1 MKITTGANA
10 DRSEAERSLR
20 MNSMHRAKLR
30 QGRKRAVLLPL
41 LVLLLLALALGGCM
55 YPREQQQPGSSYRES
70 VKRVQAAV
78 DDYQEQTGLLPI
90 LTSDQ
95 ATPRYEKFVID
106 LNKLQQEGYLDE
118 IPAAAF
124 EKGGSAYFLVLD
136 EDTDPQV
143 KLMDLVTV
151 QKVNDIQRKVNLYK
165 SAHGGKLPAG
175 EERYPGLTSIDVKRA
190 GTGTIKLSSVYS
202 GQPLEF
208 LMDRS
213 GTVYVDYSADISAAI
228 DKNGSV
234 PAADRDLRLELDQA
248 SYYVPVKSLPYLWA
262 QGRPV
267 PQAPQE

>member
-1 MKITTGANA
+1 MVTPGANA
-10 DRSEAERSLR
+10 TLNEQRGALR
-20 MNSMHRAKLR
+20 VESMHLVKLR
-30 QGRKRAVLLPL
+30 QSRHRSAMLLPL
-41 LVLLLLALALGGCM
+41 LVLLILSLTGCM

-78 DDYQEQTGLLPI
+78 DDYQEQKGLLPI

-95 ATPRYEKFVID
+95 DTPRYEKFVID

-124 EKGGSAYFLVLD
+124 EKGGSAHFLVLD
-136 EDTDPQV
+136 EETDPQV

-175 EERYPGLTSIDVKRA
+175 EELYPGLVSIDAKRA

-202 GQPLEF
+202 GQPLGL

-213 GTVYVDYSADISAAI
+213 GAVYVDYGADIFSAI
-228 DKNGSV
+228 DKNGSS
-234 PAADRDLRLELDQA
+234 PAADRDLRLELTQA
-248 SYYVPVKSLPYLWA
+248 SYYVPVKSLPYLWVD
-262 QGRPV
+262 GRPV

>member
-1 MKITTGANA
+1 MKVIPGVYATL
-10 DRSEAERSLR
+10 SEQREDLQ
-20 MNSMHRAKLR
+20 MDSMHLVKLR
-30 QGRKRAVLLPL
+30 QRRNRSAILLPL
-41 LVLLLLALALGGCM
+41 LALLLLSLSGCM

-78 DDYQEQTGLLPI
+78 DDYQEQKGLLPI

-124 EKGGSAYFLVLD
+124 EKGGSAHFLVLD
-136 EDTDPQV
+136 EETDPQV

-175 EERYPGLTSIDVKRA
+175 EELYPGLVSIDAKRA

-208 LMDRS
+208 LMDSS
-213 GTVYVDYSADISAAI
+213 GTVYVDYSGDISSAI
-228 DKNGSV
+228 DKNGSA
-234 PAADRDLRLELDQA
+234 PAAERDLRLELEQA
-248 SYYVPVKSLPYLWA
+248 SYYVPVKSIPYLWVD
-262 QGRPV
+262 GRPV

>member
-1 MKITTGANA
+1 M
-10 DRSEAERSLR
+10 D
-20 MNSMHRAKLR
+20 SMHTVKLR
-30 QGRKRAVLLPL
+30 QGRKRVSMLL
-41 LVLLLLALALGGCM
+41 LVLLVLSLGGCM
-55 YPREQQQPGSSYRES
+55 YPKEQQHPGSGYRES

-78 DDYQEQTGLLPI
+78 DDYQKQKGLLPI

-124 EKGGSAYFLVLD
+124 EKGGSAHFLVLD
-136 EDTDPQV
+136 EETDPQV

-175 EERYPGLTSIDVKRA
+175 EELYPGLASIDGKQA
-190 GTGTIKLSSVYS
+190 GTGTIKLISVYS

-208 LMDRS
+208 LMDSS
-213 GTVYVDYSADISAAI
+213 GTVYVDYGADISSAM

-234 PAADRDLRLELDQA
+234 PKAERDLRLELKQA

>member
-1 MKITTGANA
+1 M
-10 DRSEAERSLR
+10 D
-20 MNSMHRAKLR
+20 SMHLVKLR
-30 QGRKRAVLLPL
+30 QRRNRLALLSL
-41 LVLLLLALALGGCM
+41 LVLLIMSLGGCM
-55 YPREQQQPGSSYRES
+55 YPKEQQQPGSGYRES

-78 DDYQEQTGLLPI
+78 DDYQEQKGLLPI

-95 ATPRYEKFVID
+95 TIPRYEKFVID

-124 EKGGSAYFLVLD
+124 EKGGSAHFLVLD
-136 EDTDPQV
+136 EETDPQV

-175 EERYPGLTSIDVKRA
+175 EELYPGLTSIDAKRA

-202 GQPLEF
+202 GQPLGF
-208 LMDRS
+208 LMDQG
-213 GTVYVDYSADISAAI
+213 GTVYADYSADIASAI

-234 PAADRDLRLELDQA
+234 PAADRDLRLELEQA
-248 SYYVPVKSLPYLWA
+248 SYYVPVKSLPYLWT

>member
-1 MKITTGANA
+1 M
-10 DRSEAERSLR
+10 D
-20 MNSMHRAKLR
+20 SMHLVKLR
-30 QGRKRAVLLPL
+30 QRRKRSALLLPL
-41 LVLLLLALALGGCM
+41 LVLLVMSLGGCM
-55 YPREQQQPGSSYRES
+55 YPGEQQQPGSGYRES

-78 DDYQEQTGLLPI
+78 DDYQEQKGLLPI

-95 ATPRYEKFVID
+95 TTPRYEKFVID

-124 EKGGSAYFLVLD
+124 EKGGSAHFLVLN
-136 EDTDPQV
+136 EETDPQV

-165 SAHGGKLPAG
+165 SGHGGKLPAG
-175 EERYPGLTSIDVKRA
+175 EELYPGLASIDAKRA

-202 GQPLEF
+202 GQPLGF

-213 GTVYVDYSADISAAI
+213 GTVYVDYSADIASAI

-234 PAADRDLRLELDQA
+234 PAADRDLRLELEQA

-262 QGRPV
+262 QGQPV
-267 PQAPQE
+267 PQAPQD

>member
-1 MKITTGANA
+1 MVTPGANA
-10 DRSEAERSLR
+10 TLNEQRGALR
-20 MNSMHRAKLR
+20 VDSMHLAKLR
-30 QGRKRAVLLPL
+30 QSRNRSAMLLPL
-41 LVLLLLALALGGCM
+41 LVLLILSLTGCM
-55 YPREQQQPGSSYRES
+55 YPREQQQSGSSYRES

-78 DDYQEQTGLLPI
+78 DDYQEQKGLLPI

-95 ATPRYEKFVID
+95 DTPRYEKFVID

-124 EKGGSAYFLVLD
+124 EKGGSAHFLVLD
-136 EDTDPQV
+136 EETDPQV

-175 EERYPGLTSIDVKRA
+175 EELYPGLVSIDAKRA

-202 GQPLEF
+202 GQPLGL

-213 GTVYVDYSADISAAI
+213 GAVYVDYSADISSAI
-228 DKNGSV
+228 DKNGSS
-234 PAADRDLRLELDQA
+234 PAADRDLRLELAQA
-248 SYYVPVKSLPYLWA
+248 SYYVPVKSLPYLWVD
-262 QGRPV
+262 GRPV
-267 PQAPQE
+267 PQASQE